1 MYVVFLSRCNYR
13 QHTYNLKILY
23 KYIYPN
29 SKYIYLY
36 SKYIYPLISE
46 FMVNDYKA
54 LFVGLPVLTLDYV

>member
-23 KYIYPN
+23 KYIY
-29 SKYIYLY
+29 LY
-36 SKYIYPLISE
+36 SKYIYPLISG